1 MALALVMLLPKRVA
15 SNPVDNRSRWL
26 MTAGLVLIGIQ
37 FLTQYIGDFR
47 STDATKAIIINIAF
61 FIPSSALICL
71 SILNLQR
78 QGNLKTI
85 EKWIWVPTWVIA
97 MTLMI
102 TAAMGQDLPNE
113 DKSSQMLLAEI
124 ISSTLYGLTQLY
136 YSYVQVKELKRMEE
150 VLNNYYDRHRDDLLT
165 WMKLNVA
172 FLALMSLLVPVVIF
186 ASKWLLTCFGAIL
199 FTGLFYQWTCFCRY
213 VISSDARYMSKAEE
227 DSTKVQNET
236 RENSN
241 IITLSTETEQHIERS
256 VNQWITNQ
264 NYLHKGLTNS
274 DVAKEMKLPRYQ
286 LAYWIKKNG
295 YSSYSNWVTTLRV
308 NHAKSIIVA
317 HPDWSNEAI
326 ANHCGI
332 SLSHF
337 QKVFHEQTGMTPA
350 QYIHSV

>member
-136 YSYVQVKELKRMEE
+136 YSYVQVKELKRIQKH
-150 VLNNYYDRHRDDLLT
+150 NSCTSR
-165 WMKLNVA
+165 
-172 FLALMSLLVPVVIF
+172 LV
-186 ASKWLLTCFGAIL
+186 K
-199 FTGLFYQWTCFCRY
+199 
-213 VISSDARYMSKAEE
+213 
-227 DSTKVQNET
+227 
-236 RENSN
+236 
-241 IITLSTETEQHIERS
+241 RS
-256 VNQWITNQ
+256 
-264 NYLHKGLTNS
+264 Y
-274 DVAKEMKLPRYQ
+274 
-286 LAYWIKKNG
+286 
-295 YSSYSNWVTTLRV
+295 
-308 NHAKSIIVA
+308 
-317 HPDWSNEAI
+317 
-326 ANHCGI
+326 C
-332 SLSHF
+332 
-337 QKVFHEQTGMTPA
+337 
-350 QYIHSV
+350 